1 MLKKSLIITSSLVA
15 LTSCTSDKNF
25 KVQLQ
30 NALEENP
37 DIITNTI
44 KKNPEKFMVALREMA
59 MEARK
64 NAAVKQERNVEKEIS
79 EYINKP
85 LPFSIRNDELIR
97 GAKKGKIT
105 IVEYSDFQ
113 CPFCSRG
120 MQTVKE
126 ILKKYDGEVSFVY
139 KHLPIDSLH
148 PKARLAS
155 QYYEAIRIVAGEKAF
170 AFHDR
175 ILTEQNKIRHGEKYL
190 DKVAKDLGLDLKKV
204 KTLVNS
210 DAVLKRIKEDEKE
223 AAKNGFSGTPGFL
236 VQGVPVRGAYPLA
249 HFDRIIKKLRDAKKI

>member
-1 MLKKSLIITSSLVA
+1 MKKLLFFTTTVLA

-25 KVQLQ
+25 KAQLEK
-30 NALEENP
+30 ALQDNP
-37 DIITNTI
+37 EIITNTI
-44 KKNPEKFMVALREMA
+44 KKNPEKFMTALREMA
-59 MEARK
+59 IEARK
-64 NAAVKQERNVEKEIS
+64 KAAIAQEQNVEKEIS

-85 LPFSIRNDELIR
+85 LPFEIRKDELIR

-126 ILKKYDGEVSFVY
+126 ILKKYDGQVSFVY

-148 PKARLAS
+148 PQARLAS

-175 ILTEQNKIRHGEKYL
+175 ILTEQNKIRHGAKYL
-190 DKVAKDLGLDLKKV
+190 DKVTKDLGVNLTKV
-204 KTLVNS
+204 KKLVS
-210 DAVLKRIKEDEKE
+210 SKEVLKRIKDDEKE

-249 HFDRIIKKLRDAKKI
+249 HFDKIIQKLRVANKI